1 MSDNKQE
8 AVYKPAVD
16 QTMQQ
21 ETFVSAAATEMDN
34 SDIKQKKTKVKMK
47 RQPKKATKC
56 KTHLT
61 QAITDIREQFPVQQE
76 NSVLN
81 RNANSRSE
89 DVTKKCMKKRTT
101 ALEVRNDQPEDHA
114 EHSVL
119 SPPISQSKDATQDPC
134 IKTDTVSETAES
146 HVESHVESQVSITS
160 EDVANP
166 QRSTKKAKKTQS
178 NILELAPR
186 EDKMSDVSSVVSRV
200 ASENFETDNCDQHLK
215 IPKKKSKKSME
226 IVETHGFGSVS
237 LSEDKNSG
245 SDEAGVMVTFTQV
258 EDLCKLSDG
267 QTVGSQQSEKDG
279 TVVEQKDLKATK
291 PPKKKGRKAGRK
303 KRKMACR
310 LTQTVKEEEHKDICH
325 DNRIACDFQNN
336 TQIQFSDNSQRIT
349 DIPEEPVLNSRKS
362 TRTQKINS
370 DPVVENLSTH
380 GKSTVSSDI
389 TKCLGET
396 HLSSMQ
402 TAEFEDQN
410 TVEKKSTRRGRPPS
424 KKNKKKKLSVEHLED
439 NASPSVQIS
448 DLSPC
453 QDSTENGANFEDQYT
468 VDKKPPRRGRPPSK
482 KNKKKK
488 LFVAHLEDNTSP
500 SVQISDLS
508 PCQDSA
514 ENAVEAAASPV
525 EQKVMDENLIV
536 TKQLGTDPSESLQ
549 SATDPLSHSIPTS
562 FNEEGNTSLPL
573 PETQKKQDL
582 CEETAKENGDMLA
595 DIKIET
601 KGTIKVLK
609 GRKRGRKRRKHTV
622 EPAKSL
628 LTKFNITS
636 ECSTEDKNNIVTPE
650 KNDNEKTKLG
660 SEEMISRKT
669 AGTYKITPKTDVL
682 CSSPTDLSSSLMK
695 EVNEYKVEEHIAEP
709 SGKDSVK
716 VSMQPYNDNT
726 GASKGIC
733 NLISSNVVKEESEQ
747 ISLDAKIKP
756 NITQEADVLSVE
768 TTGGKVLDNSPEPEN
783 SLQASTEQKV
793 EDCVVPNK
801 VTNNRTIRSKPK
813 EIVKKPLTCKYCGV
827 SFRHITAYAIHQRI
841 HTGDKPY
848 KCKTCGKAFAQ
859 LSKLKSHRN
868 IHKQDTSFPCPCC
881 SQRFLQKDDLLC
893 HFKVHLQ
900 ESKANSEPRKHIRS
914 KRSTSSNVSS
924 EIPNNYGCLICKKS
938 FVNHVKLQNHMQVHE
953 VEKPLTCKDCGKTFL
968 KHSNLTAHEK
978 THWPVK
984 PYACS
989 ICGKGFNQLKALK
1002 KHSQDHAGE
1011 TPFSCFHCGHGFS
1024 ALSALR
1030 MHQASKTCIARKN
1043 DEASNNVE
1051 GFIVS
1056 QGVDGQVNTPV
1067 FFKCQICKQLFRK
1080 WCQYILHLQT
1090 HTNSPPYICFSCGQ
1104 CYEKDS
1110 EMNVHCEVCC
1120 QSSGEEKICGASLTE
1135 IMQGVTHTYPLKCT
1149 SSQSSQTPASSEQLL
1164 QLPQLMDVEPTQTR
1178 DTDLSKHSKT
1188 YSPIKLPNAQSPARS
1203 DVNCTSPN
1211 SSLECIEITQSLWKF
1226 KCSRCGQ
1233 RFERYRAL
1241 SAHLQTHAPG
1251 FRYTCAHCGQFF
1263 ERWSKLW
1270 LHQQRHR
1277 LKSRCYSCTQ
1287 CSLQFRFFS
1296 SFREHMADHAG
1307 QRPYACPLCPKT
1319 FIQEASLHAH
1329 QCESHKRCKRLK
1341 CDVCSKTFS
1350 SLRNLIKHSLLHN
1363 GSTSHVCLLCNLSF
1377 TNTRVLQEHLKTH
1390 TAYHGPALPDIPPKP
1405 LDFPHKCKRCKASF
1419 STGDLL
1425 YAHQIRHSRDAK
1437 THIRPAVV
1445 PTSKLSDSCQ
1455 NETPSTPPSTRR
1467 NHILN
1472 LNLDGI
1478 PNDDRLYVYSHP
1490 DKLYVSPSRRVQ
1502 LPVINLDPD
1511 EPEEVSDSQNP
1522 GPELPNT
1529 EITSHSDSINLPQA
1543 TSDQE
1548 TTNLNSSESIKIMA
1562 NGQHNYSHKYQ
1573 RSPSFVETSVD
1584 MEVETPA
1591 RGEDSE
1597 ESFECA
1603 DCTEKLTSV
1612 LGLYEHYILHA
1623 MGDAFVQVH

>member
-1 MSDNKQE
+1 MSTDSDKYSFSPDNRLGKSDTAVDEKTAVERREFLKDPFGEASASVPHMLPLRCAQYVTHEKNRELDQGNGNWTSVIKDALEMSNGMEMEQTLSMNECGPLMDCNPIYKGPETEANFRLKDHCQIAGSKVNEKQDGQGVEEPDSFLSVLSDGISKKKDVLEVGKNEGPSILDVGSSLGKKELGITGIREHEPELLPGFNRSSYTPFSSSESLMEREQFPEEDCTSHFQVSDTTLMKGVSNPAVTQQAISSLESRKLQKSGKKTTKKTLQIKDDSHKDVPMTFSELETDVVDVEEHQKERRFPTEASKGKKNETGLLNRQSSLDSGGQTDSVSTSVTESSNNLSPQNNPKKSKQKKRAHVNKGAKTPNVCPQEDMENMMTLKTKMVKAKKPLKKATITDDNETTLLNTQPSTDTVKQVDSVSNEGNDVEPSVLLSTPRKSVKRKSSDTKCKAIDITAVEQTTAQQSVLNPLSESDDTTVQPTIERLRTRKTLDKKVSHNIVGENCELAHLTPETDYSSVSQQNTEKTSSKRRNTDHKFTEAQDNVILPPSDDFSRIVVSNPEKTVKARGSLKNKNDNHLNGNLVEETSLLATVIQESSVLPATTDSSRLNRTLKKPRKKTVTKIKNEAAEMLSVNQHEDLVAVPSKSGANIVASSSQMALKEKRTVEKATGQEVVDDHAVAPSTLTLQQTECSDHSTAKKSKKMSDNKQE

-146 HVESHVESQVSITS
+146 HVESQVSITA

-410 TVEKKSTRRGRPPS
+410 TVEKKPTRRGRPPS

-482 KNKKKK
+482 KNKKNK

-716 VSMQPYNDNT
+716 
-726 GASKGIC
+726 
-733 NLISSNVVKEESEQ
+733 
-747 ISLDAKIKP
+747 
-756 NITQEADVLSVE
+756 
-768 TTGGKVLDNSPEPEN
+768 
-783 SLQASTEQKV
+783 
-793 EDCVVPNK
+793 
-801 VTNNRTIRSKPK
+801 
-813 EIVKKPLTCKYCGV
+813 
-827 SFRHITAYAIHQRI
+827 
-841 HTGDKPY
+841 
-848 KCKTCGKAFAQ
+848 
-859 LSKLKSHRN
+859 
-868 IHKQDTSFPCPCC
+868 
-881 SQRFLQKDDLLC
+881 
-893 HFKVHLQ
+893 
-900 ESKANSEPRKHIRS
+900 
-914 KRSTSSNVSS
+914 
-924 EIPNNYGCLICKKS
+924 
-938 FVNHVKLQNHMQVHE
+938 
-953 VEKPLTCKDCGKTFL
+953 
-968 KHSNLTAHEK
+968 
-978 THWPVK
+978 
-984 PYACS
+984 
-989 ICGKGFNQLKALK
+989 
-1002 KHSQDHAGE
+1002 
-1011 TPFSCFHCGHGFS
+1011 
-1024 ALSALR
+1024 
-1030 MHQASKTCIARKN
+1030 
-1043 DEASNNVE
+1043 
-1051 GFIVS
+1051 
-1056 QGVDGQVNTPV
+1056 
-1067 FFKCQICKQLFRK
+1067 
-1080 WCQYILHLQT
+1080 
-1090 HTNSPPYICFSCGQ
+1090 
-1104 CYEKDS
+1104 
-1110 EMNVHCEVCC
+1110 
-1120 QSSGEEKICGASLTE
+1120 
-1135 IMQGVTHTYPLKCT
+1135 
-1149 SSQSSQTPASSEQLL
+1149 
-1164 QLPQLMDVEPTQTR
+1164 
-1178 DTDLSKHSKT
+1178 
-1188 YSPIKLPNAQSPARS
+1188 
-1203 DVNCTSPN
+1203 
-1211 SSLECIEITQSLWKF
+1211 
-1226 KCSRCGQ
+1226 
-1233 RFERYRAL
+1233 
-1241 SAHLQTHAPG
+1241 
-1251 FRYTCAHCGQFF
+1251 
-1263 ERWSKLW
+1263 
-1270 LHQQRHR
+1270 
-1277 LKSRCYSCTQ
+1277 
-1287 CSLQFRFFS
+1287 
-1296 SFREHMADHAG
+1296 
-1307 QRPYACPLCPKT
+1307 
-1319 FIQEASLHAH
+1319 
-1329 QCESHKRCKRLK
+1329 
-1341 CDVCSKTFS
+1341 
-1350 SLRNLIKHSLLHN
+1350 
-1363 GSTSHVCLLCNLSF
+1363 
-1377 TNTRVLQEHLKTH
+1377 
-1390 TAYHGPALPDIPPKP
+1390 
-1405 LDFPHKCKRCKASF
+1405 
-1419 STGDLL
+1419 
-1425 YAHQIRHSRDAK
+1425 
-1437 THIRPAVV
+1437 
-1445 PTSKLSDSCQ
+1445 